1 MCGCQRGRKI
11 ETSCLMDTVSIFF
24 GYEPSSVVEFWPS
37 MHKPCMWLQPVKK
50 KLFKKRVVE
59 TCSGDGCI
67 L

>member
-1 MCGCQRGRKI
+1 
-11 ETSCLMDTVSIFF
+11 MDTVSIFF

-59 TCSGDGCI
+59 TCSGDGCT